1 MLLLMEQEMIRLSK
15 LMTERGLCSRREA
28 DVYIEAGQVLVD
40 GQVVST
46 LGTKVTL
53 NAKIELTHQ
62 AKKAQQSKVTIVLNK
77 PLGYVST
84 QPEKGYPSAIDLV
97 IPKNQIRIEG
107 DRPLQP
113 SHLKKLAVAG
123 RLDIDSKG
131 LLVMTQDGAIVKKLI
146 GPGSE
151 IEKEY
156 IVRVDGEITEDM
168 LRRLRYGLWLDDV
181 KLKPAKVDLM
191 PPDVLRFILIEGK
204 KRQIRRMCE
213 IVGLYVAK
221 LKRVR
226 VGRVRLGDLP
236 EGHWRYLKPHE
247 RF

>member
-1 MLLLMEQEMIRLSK
+1 MLLLMEQELIRLSK

-40 GQVVST
+40 GNVVST
-46 LGTKVTL
+46 LGTKVPKD
-53 NAKIELTHQ
+53 AKIELAHQ
-62 AKKAQQSKVTIVLNK
+62 AKKTQQSKVTILLNK

-84 QPEKGYPSAIDLV
+84 QPEKDYPAAIDLI
-97 IPKNQIRIEG
+97 IPQNQVRSEG
-107 DRPLQP
+107 DRPLQS

-156 IVRVDGEITEDM
+156 IVRVQGEVTDDM
-168 LRRLRYGLWLDDV
+168 LRRLRHGLWLDEI

-191 PPDVLRFILIEGK
+191 SPDVLRFVLIEGK

-226 VGRVRLGDLP
+226 VGRVRLSDLP

-247 RF
+247 KF

>member
-1 MLLLMEQEMIRLSK
+1 MEQELIRLSK
-15 LMTERGLCSRREA
+15 LMAERGLCSRREA
-28 DVYIEAGQVLVD
+28 DVYIEAGQVVVD
-40 GQVVST
+40 GEVVSV
-46 LGTKVTL
+46 LGTKVPIH
-53 NAKIELTHQ
+53 AKIELTSQ
-62 AKKAQQSKVTIVLNK
+62 AKKSQQGKVTILLNK

-84 QPEKGYPSAIDLV
+84 QPEKGYPSAIDL
-97 IPKNQIRIEG
+97 ITPHNQVRGDG

-151 IEKEY
+151 MEKEY
-156 IVRVDGEITEDM
+156 IVRVDGTITDEM
-168 LRRLRYGLWLDDV
+168 LRRLRHGLWLDDV

-191 PPDVLRFILIEGK
+191 PPDVLRFVLIEGK

-247 RF
+247 KF

>member
-1 MLLLMEQEMIRLSK
+1 MLSLMEQELIRLSK

-40 GQVVST
+40 GQVIST
-46 LGTKVTL
+46 LGTKVPV

-62 AKKAQQSKVTIVLNK
+62 AQKTQQNKVTILLNK

-84 QPEKGYPSAIDLV
+84 QPEKGYPSAIDLI
-97 IPKNQIRIEG
+97 IPENQVRGQG

-113 SHLKKLAVAG
+113 NHLKKLAVAG

-131 LLVMTQDGAIVKKLI
+131 LLIFTQDGAIVKKLI

-156 IVRVDGEITEDM
+156 IVRVQGDITDEA
-168 LRRLRYGLWLDDV
+168 LRRLRYGLWLDEF

-191 PPDVLRFILIEGK
+191 PPDVLRFVLIEGK

>member
-1 MLLLMEQEMIRLSK
+1 
-15 LMTERGLCSRREA
+15 MTERGLCSRREA
-28 DVYIEAGQVLVD
+28 DAYIEAGQVLVD
-40 GQVVST
+40 GEIVST
-46 LGTKVTL
+46 LGTKVSVD
-53 NAKIELTHQ
+53 AKIDLTRQ
-62 AKKAQQSKVTIVLNK
+62 AQSHQQSKITILLNK

-84 QPEKGYPSAIDLV
+84 QPEKNYPSAIELV
-97 IPKNQIRIEG
+97 TTQNQIRGLGE
-107 DRPLQP
+107 RPLQ
-113 SHLKKLAVAG
+113 SAHLKKLAVAG

-131 LLVMTQDGAIVKKLI
+131 LLIMTQDGAIVKKLI

-156 IVRVDGEITEDM
+156 IVRVQGEITEDA
-168 LRRLRYGLWLDDV
+168 LRRLRHGLWLDDV

-191 PPDVLRFILIEGK
+191 PPDVLRFVLIEGK

-226 VGRVRLGDLP
+226 VGRLRLGDLP

>member
-1 MLLLMEQEMIRLSK
+1 MEQELIRLSK
-15 LMTERGLCSRREA
+15 IMAERGLCSRREA
-28 DVYIEAGQVLVD
+28 DAYIEAGQVVVN
-40 GQVVST
+40 GEIVST
-46 LGTKVTL
+46 LGTKVPPD
-53 NAKIELTHQ
+53 AKIELTKQ
-62 AKKAQQSKVTIVLNK
+62 AIKSQQSKVTILLNK

-84 QPEKGYPSAIDLV
+84 QPEKGYRSAIEL
-97 IPKNQIRIEG
+97 ITPQNQVRGEG

-113 SHLKKLAVAG
+113 GHLKKLAVAG

-156 IVRVDGEITEDM
+156 IVRVDGTITDDM
-168 LRRLRYGLWLDDV
+168 LRRLRHGLWLDDV

-191 PPDVLRFILIEGK
+191 PPDVLRFVLIEGK

-213 IVGLYVAK
+213 IVGLHVAK

-236 EGHWRYLKPHE
+236 EGRWRYLKPHE